1 MSIIA
6 LIVAA
11 GRGERAGQPGPK
23 QYARLAGETVLARS
37 IHALAISKRIDAILC
52 VIHADDRALYDEAIK
67 EVPQRLRKKLR
78 TPVIGGT
85 TRQQS
90 VMAGLE
96 ALAETDCETV
106 LIHDAARPFL
116 SKKLIERVVDAV
128 PTTGAAIPAL
138 PMTDTIKELDAAGT
152 IAKTPDRAQLRA
164 VQTPQAFTFKL
175 ILGAHRAMVDRETTD
190 DASLIEA
197 LGGRVM
203 PVEGERDNI
212 KLTTPEDFAVA
223 ELKLTE
229 TISAMGYD
237 VHAFGDGDHV
247 TLAGVKIPHTR
258 GILAHSDG
266 DVILH
271 ALCDAI
277 FGAIGAGDIGQH
289 FPPSDP
295 QWKDAPSSTFVA
307 HAIKLLKEQGGALV
321 NCDVTLLA
329 EEPRIGKHREAMIE
343 SLATMTGL
351 KKERIGLKA
360 TTTEKLGAIG
370 RGEGLVAQVLC
381 TLRLPR
387 ER

>member
-1 MSIIA
+1 VSIIA

-23 QYARLAGETVLARS
+23 QYARLAGETVLTRS

-237 VHAFGDGDHV
+237 VHAFGEGDHV

-295 QWKDAPSSTFVA
+295 QWKDAPSATFVA

>member
-1 MSIIA
+1 LKTIA

-23 QYARLAGETVLARS
+23 QYAPLAGQTVLARS
-37 IHALAISKRIDAILC
+37 IKAMAACKAVNAIQC
-52 VIHADDRALYDEAIK
+52 VIHADDGDAYETAIRDLTPRMRK
-67 EVPQRLRKKLR
+67 MLRPAV
-78 TPVIGGT
+78 TGGA

-90 VMAGLE
+90 VYAGLQ
-96 ALAETDCETV
+96 ALSDTACETV
-106 LIHDAARPFL
+106 LIHDAARPFV
-116 SKKLIERVVDAV
+116 SAACIQRVIDAV
-128 PTTGAAIPAL
+128 PMAGAVIPVL
-138 PMTDTIKELDAAGT
+138 PVNDTIKALDPSGVIVT
-152 IAKTPDRAQLRA
+152 TPDRAQLRA
-164 VQTPQAFTFKL
+164 AQTPQGFDFKL

-197 LGGRVM
+197 LGGRVT
-203 PVEGERDNI
+203 PVEGERANI
-212 KLTTPEDFAVA
+212 KLTTPEDFLMA
-223 ELKLTE
+223 ELRLTE

-247 TLAGVKIPHTR
+247 TLAGVQIPHTR

-277 FGAIGAGDIGQH
+277 FGALGEGDIGQH
-289 FPPSDP
+289 FPPSDA
-295 QWKDAPSSTFVA
+295 QWKNAPSSTFVA
-307 HAIKLLKEQGGALV
+307 HAMKLLKERGGALV

-343 SLATMTGL
+343 SLAALTGL
-351 KKERIGLKA
+351 KKDRIGLKA

-387 ER
+387 EA

>member
-23 QYARLAGETVLARS
+23 QYAKLAGRSVLARS
-37 IHALAISKRIDAILC
+37 IMALAACKRIEAILC
-52 VIHADDRALYDEAIK
+52 VIHADDSQSYAAVLK
-67 EVPQRLRKKLR
+67 ELPPRLRKKLR
-78 TPVIGGT
+78 EPVTGGA
-85 TRQQS
+85 TRQRS
-90 VMAGLE
+90 VLAGLE
-96 ALAETDCETV
+96 ALADAACETV
-106 LIHDAARPFL
+106 LIHDAARPFV
-116 SKKLIERVVDAV
+116 STELIERVIEAV
-128 PTTGAAIPAL
+128 PLSGAAIPAL
-138 PMTDTIKELDAAGT
+138 PMTNTVKELDFSGA
-152 IAKTPDRAQLRA
+152 IFRTPDRSHLRA
-164 VQTPQAFTFKL
+164 AQTPQGFTFKL
-175 ILGAHRAMVDRETTD
+175 ILGAHRAMVDREVTD
-190 DASLIEA
+190 DASVVET

-203 PVEGERDNI
+203 PVAGERGNV

-223 ELKLTE
+223 ELQLSE

-237 VHAFGDGDHV
+237 VHAFGEGDHV
-247 TLAGVKIPHTR
+247 TLAGVSIPHSR
-258 GILAHSDG
+258 GVLAHSDG

-277 FGAIGAGDIGQH
+277 FGALGEGDIGQH

-295 QWKDAPSSTFVA
+295 QWKEAPSSTFVT
-307 HAIKLLKEQGGALV
+307 HAIKILKAKGGALV

-329 EEPRIGKHREAMIE
+329 EEPRIGPHRAAMIE
-343 SLATMTGL
+343 SLAALTGL
-351 KKERIGLKA
+351 PPHRIGLKA

>member
-1 MSIIA
+1 
-6 LIVAA
+6 
-11 GRGERAGQPGPK
+11 
-23 QYARLAGETVLARS
+23 
-37 IHALAISKRIDAILC
+37 
-52 VIHADDRALYDEAIK
+52 
-67 EVPQRLRKKLR
+67 
-78 TPVIGGT
+78 
-85 TRQQS
+85 
-90 VMAGLE
+90 MAGLE

-271 ALCDAI
+271 ALCDAL

-295 QWKDAPSSTFVA
+295 QWKDAPSATFVA
-307 HAIKLLKEQGGALV
+307 HAIKLLKEQGGALA

>member
-1 MSIIA
+1 
-6 LIVAA
+6 
-11 GRGERAGQPGPK
+11 
-23 QYARLAGETVLARS
+23 
-37 IHALAISKRIDAILC
+37 
-52 VIHADDRALYDEAIK
+52 
-67 EVPQRLRKKLR
+67 
-78 TPVIGGT
+78 
-85 TRQQS
+85 
-90 VMAGLE
+90 
-96 ALAETDCETV
+96 
-106 LIHDAARPFL
+106 
-116 SKKLIERVVDAV
+116 
-128 PTTGAAIPAL
+128 
-138 PMTDTIKELDAAGT
+138 MTDTIKELDAAGT

-271 ALCDAI
+271 ALCDAL

-307 HAIKLLKEQGGALV
+307 HAIKLLKEQGGALA